1 MAVEIVTGF
10 QGKPHVT
17 ANDTACF
24 NQGVIGSGEY
34 VLNMG
39 KKLAAT
45 VVTNN
50 QIRIDDGEAVM
61 QGVHFRIHPNTYVN
75 VTIENGNQGVKRKD
89 VIVARYTKERS
100 SGIEKIQ
107 IVVVKGTPSADNPLV
122 PSLKKGDIRVGTEL
136 NEMLLYVVNIDG
148 LNVTSVTKSF
158 EEVTSIADINKKR
171 LEKLSEIM
179 VATQPGFF
187 VDALAFKEAIFPE
200 TKTFTPVLMAGT
212 KGRPVNADYSGRQG
226 IYIRKGDMIFFSI
239 YVKANIKESGEIA
252 TVALPVEPS
261 IASNIFGISVVTS
274 VGCTTK
280 PVSSGCTIDF
290 LQKSVIH
297 IWEREAV
304 NIGGPSN
311 YWKVGTN
318 QILRINGY
326 YSLK

>member
-158 EEVTSIADINKKR
+158 EEVTSIEDINKKR
-171 LEKLSEIM
+171 LEKLSEII
-179 VATQPGFF
+179 VAKQPGFF
-187 VDALAFKEAIFPE
+187 VDALAIQELKDIIPSLLSITNFSSLKDEGINTPGSNPSGFTLMIGPKGYSVYHIAINSSGGLF
-200 TKTFTPVLMAGT
+200 AGF
-212 KGRPVNADYSGRQG
+212 Q
-226 IYIRKGDMIFFSI
+226 
-239 YVKANIKESGEIA
+239 ESGSKKI
-252 TVALPVEPS
+252 TWH
-261 IASNIFGISVVTS
+261 TY
-274 VGCTTK
+274 
-280 PVSSGCTIDF
+280 
-290 LQKSVIH
+290 
-297 IWEREAV
+297 REV
-304 NIGGPSN
+304 
-311 YWKVGTN
+311 
-318 QILRINGY
+318 
-326 YSLK
+326 